1 MPIATPTVIP
11 VRRYPWQPVI
21 VIAVVQINVIVAD
34 LEQSRAVLRTSGDG
48 FRPAQPAR
56 GGPGRGLGV
65 DEYGRYRRPALAGF
79 RFLVD
84 ETAPQPSVGG
94 PQVDL
99 ELESVQRLEEVIA
112 GLDAVG
118 ATVIKQ
124 PTDMP
129 WGQRFAIVLDPDG
142 PSRAQGAAALRGD
155 GTAEYWTAFASG
167 PAAFL
172 RVPRRERA
180 SRW

>member
-34 LEQSRAVLRTSGDG
+34 LDQSRRFYERLGME
-48 FRPAQPAR
+48 FRPRNRRGEGPAEAWVSTNT
-56 GGPGRGLGV
+56 GATVVLHSP
-65 DEYGRYRRPALAGF
+65 DFASWW
-79 RFLVD
+79 D

-142 PSRAQGAAALRGD
+142 N
-155 GTAEYWTAFASG
+155 
-167 PAAFL
+167 
-172 RVPRRERA
+172 RVGLKAPQL
-180 SRW
+180 